1 MKQYLVVY
9 IPSFGDGIE
18 QGVVVVAQ
26 GWREALIAADIV
38 SPEEGAVL
46 AEDNTYQDA
55 RACAAGRFNF
65 DFRIFKE
72 DLTEVV

>member
-9 IPSFGDGIE
+9 IPIFGDGIE

-38 SPEEGAVL
+38 NPDEGAVL

-55 RACAAGRFNF
+55 RACAAGRFDF